1 VLDRLH
7 DRDCDT
13 AYVERARVF
22 RAVSTLIRQL
32 GLNGDMFAPDVPKC
46 GSHNEEMYLINALGL
61 LPYSVR
67 RNPLALRLL
76 RAAVLTSEVH
86 VCRN

>member
-1 VLDRLH
+1 
-7 DRDCDT
+7 
-13 AYVERARVF
+13 
-22 RAVSTLIRQL
+22 
-32 GLNGDMFAPDVPKC
+32 MFAPDVPKC